1 MPRSNRDLAQNE
13 AYIERKLH
21 SSQFKLV
28 DQWERIHQE
37 NKSALVYVTEF
48 DELNKACGLRGD
60 PHLTLS
66 KFRIGLRKAIWGKI
80 ILSDVKT
87 LK

>member
-1 MPRSNRDLAQNE
+1 M
-13 AYIERKLH
+13 
-21 SSQFKLV
+21 
-28 DQWERIHQE
+28 DQRERIHQE
-37 NKSALVYVTEF
+37 NKSALVYVTEV
-48 DELNKACGLRGD
+48 DEFNKACGLRGD
-60 PHLTLS
+60 PRLTWS